1 MKPELNRLF
10 AKKFSIESKLIF
22 LETARDVEIIAID
35 KQGERISMKDLRIVP
50 FSIIKKCRRSLQ
62 IDLKWVESNIR
73 KFIKKGKI

>member
-73 KFIKKGKI
+73 KFIKKGKL